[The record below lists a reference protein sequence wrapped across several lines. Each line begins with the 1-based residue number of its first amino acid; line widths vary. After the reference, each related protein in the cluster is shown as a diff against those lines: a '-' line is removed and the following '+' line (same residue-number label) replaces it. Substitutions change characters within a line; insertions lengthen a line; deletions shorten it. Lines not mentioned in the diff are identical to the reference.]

1 MMRLG
6 RMNVKWS
13 HLGPREPPLGP
24 SEPPMGPG
32 DPHLT
37 HVAVYVAPRAVLFDP
52 LINSI
57 VPHKTHVS
65 NHLTYINPLL
75 DQMTPHGTLH

>member
-1 MMRLG
+1 MTS
-6 RMNVKWS
+6 N
-13 HLGPREPPLGP
+13 GPILAQVSPQWAQGT
-24 SEPPMGPG
+24 
-32 DPHLT
+32 PHLT
-37 HVAVYVAPRAVLFDP
+37 HVAVHVAPRAVLFDP